1 MFYPF
6 FCSFVSSVIL
16 FGELILF
23 TIQADLLLVS
33 PGSSLLVERCH
44 KKSEE
49 RVSAPP
55 VAAKVGQKRQRD
67 GNQGEDPP
75 YAHFRSRRLQ
85 SGGEKPGER
94 SAALTPLQIRN
105 VAWPPMNS
113 NPQPNHKRNAAAR
126 ASSVRSAMFIE
137 TMPLGAIKLRRS
149 GMFPGARQ
157 VGKPVGDQIV
167 PLLRSSAEPEGP
179 WLL

>member
-1 MFYPF
+1 MFMFYPF

-67 GNQGEDPP
+67 ENQGEDDPLMP
-75 YAHFRSRRLQ
+75 IFGAGGSNQDVRSQPEASGARRSRRF
-85 SGGEKPGER
+85 K
-94 SAALTPLQIRN
+94 
-105 VAWPPMNS
+105 
-113 NPQPNHKRNAAAR
+113 
-126 ASSVRSAMFIE
+126 
-137 TMPLGAIKLRRS
+137 S
-149 GMFPGARQ
+149 GMWHGR
-157 VGKPVGDQIV
+157 
-167 PLLRSSAEPEGP
+167 R
-179 WLL
+179 